1 MNDQIDTRWE
11 TARPQLIEAAR
22 NAGVDVGVMVKIAGF
37 ESGFNP
43 DARPIARDPARNTV
57 RQFDGTMAI
66 SSAYGYGQFLNG
78 TWGDMIRRYGEE
90 YGVENAAQMTNA
102 RANAAALRGD
112 TRLQAA
118 MLAELTQE
126 NVKRG
131 ARLGGA
137 NAAANVYAL
146 HNLGQTDGTSFLN
159 ALRDNPQQRVDA
171 ILSPAVI
178 RGNPALYGDGSR
190 SVSAAYEVM
199 GQHMARYER
208 YAVEARQSALEQSQG
223 ELQQVL
229 QRRADA
235 RAFVDD
241 LLRQGEQGSDVRGLQ
256 QAMNQL
262 GFRDAHGRALAEDGD
277 YGRHTKEAVEAVQRA
292 NGLRVDGIAGPDTLN
307 CIGELLPQRG
317 TVTAAAELTS
327 FVASMADRNHP
338 DHPLYRQAY
347 DGLKQLDSQKMSFRS
362 EQEYRNAA
370 GALAFEARVSG
381 LQRIDHVVPNR
392 DGTGLFVVQGAMNDP
407 AHHRIYVDKAQ
418 AAHQSIER
426 STQQIEQERQ
436 QQPDL
441 TQQEHHP
448 SRMMMT

>member
-1 MNDQIDTRWE
+1 MNDQIDTRWGV
-11 TARPQLIEAAR
+11 ARPRLIEAAR
-22 NAGVDVGVMVKIAGF
+22 KAGVDVGVMVKIAGF
-37 ESGFNP
+37 ESGFDP
-43 DARPIARDPARNTV
+43 DVRPIARDPARNTV

-66 SSAYGYGQFLNG
+66 SSAYGYGQFLNA
-78 TWGDMIRRYGEE
+78 TWGDMIRRYGGE

-102 RANAAALRGD
+102 QANAHAVRGD

-118 MLAELTQE
+118 MLAELTRE
-126 NVKRG
+126 NVERG
-131 ARLGGA
+131 ARLGGP

-146 HNLGQTDGTSFLN
+146 HNLGQADGTSFLN
-159 ALRDNPQQRVDA
+159 AFKENPQRRVDA

-199 GQHMARYER
+199 GQHMDRYEQ

-223 ELQQVL
+223 ELQQMP

-256 QAMNQL
+256 QSMNQL
-262 GFRDAHGRALAEDGD
+262 GFRDAQGLALAEDSD
-277 YGRHTKEAVEAVQRA
+277 YGHRTKEAVEAFQRA
-292 NGLRVDGIAGPDTLN
+292 NGLNVDGIAGPDTLTR
-307 CIGELLPQRG
+307 IGERLPQRG
-317 TVTAAAELTS
+317 TVTAAEITG
-327 FVASMADRNHP
+327 VVTGMANHNHP

-370 GALAFEARVSG
+370 GTLAFEARVSG
-381 LQRIDHVVPNR
+381 LQRIDHVIANR

-436 QQPDL
+436 RQPDL
-441 TQQEHHP
+441 TQQERHP